1 MTARP
6 LFSEEKSGTH
16 RKEKSMNR
24 VVKTAFLAIG
34 FVTVGAVFFALRPC
48 AQQNQKYAYIR
59 PDYVLSKYDPY
70 NKAMDKVE
78 AFEKAETDKLKKR
91 MDEFQKKVEEAQKQ
105 APLMKEDQ
113 ILSKRQELEKEQGN
127 IQKAQ
132 EDFYDRQNGQLVKKH
147 SELIQPII
155 NQFNEV
161 MRDVGQKSG
170 YDFIFNADVDNQV
183 ILYADP
189 KLDISDQVLEELK
202 KQPAPGAGSSSA
214 VPAPKSAAPAPAR
227 K

>member
-1 MTARP
+1 
-6 LFSEEKSGTH
+6 
-16 RKEKSMNR
+16 MNR
-24 VVKTAFLAIG
+24 AAKTLVLVMGIITVV
-34 FVTVGAVFFALRPC
+34 AVLFAVQPC
-48 AQQNQKYAYIR
+48 AQQQAPQAQKYAYIR

-91 MDEFQKKVEEAQKQ
+91 MEDFQKKVDDAQKQ

-113 ILSKRQELEKEQGN
+113 IMSKRQELEKEQLG
-127 IQKAQ
+127 IEKMR
-132 EDFYDRQNGQLVKKH
+132 EDMLDRQNGTLVKKH
-147 SELIQPII
+147 AELIQPII
-155 NQFNEV
+155 DQFNQI
-161 MRDVGQKSG
+161 MRDYGQKSG

-189 KLDISDQVLEELK
+189 KLDISDQVLAELK
-202 KQPAPGAGSSSA
+202 KVPASGTGSSSA
-214 VPAPKSAAPAPAR
+214 VPAPKAPAPGAKTPAR

>member
-1 MTARP
+1 
-6 LFSEEKSGTH
+6 
-16 RKEKSMNR
+16 MNR
-24 VVKTAFLAIG
+24 ATKSLFLVTGIITVMAIL
-34 FVTVGAVFFALRPC
+34 FAGEPC
-48 AQQNQKYAYIR
+48 AQQAQKYAYIR
-59 PDYVLSKYDPY
+59 PDYVLNKYDPY

-91 MDEFQKKVEEAQKQ
+91 MDDFQKKVDDAQKQ

-113 ILSKRQELEKEQGN
+113 IIQKRQELEKEQN
-127 IQKAQ
+127 SIQKTQ
-132 EDFYDRQNGQLVKKH
+132 EELLDRQNGALVKKH
-147 SELIQPII
+147 AELIQPII

-161 MRDVGQKSG
+161 MRDIGQKSG

-202 KQPAPGAGSSSA
+202 KQPAPGTGSSSA
-214 VPAPKSAAPAPAR
+214 VPAPKSTAPDMKTPA
-227 K
+227 KK

>member
-1 MTARP
+1 
-6 LFSEEKSGTH
+6 
-16 RKEKSMNR
+16 MNR
-24 VVKTAFLAIG
+24 AVKSLVLVMGI
-34 FVTVGAVFFALRPC
+34 VTVVAVLFAVQPC
-48 AQQNQKYAYIR
+48 AQQQTQKYAYIR

-78 AFEKAETDKLKKR
+78 AFEKAETDRLKKR
-91 MDEFQKKVEEAQKQ
+91 MDDFQKKVEEAQKQ

-113 ILSKRQELEKEQGN
+113 IMQKRQELEKEQGN

-132 EDFYDRQNGQLVKKH
+132 DDFFDRQNGQLVKKH
-147 SELIQPII
+147 AELIQPII
-155 NQFNEV
+155 NQFNEI
-161 MRDVGQKSG
+161 MRQYGQKSG

-189 KLDISDQVLEELK
+189 KLDISDEVLVELK
-202 KQPAPGAGSSSA
+202 KQPAPGTGSSSA
-214 VPAPKSAAPAPAR
+214 IPAPKSPAPGAKPPAR